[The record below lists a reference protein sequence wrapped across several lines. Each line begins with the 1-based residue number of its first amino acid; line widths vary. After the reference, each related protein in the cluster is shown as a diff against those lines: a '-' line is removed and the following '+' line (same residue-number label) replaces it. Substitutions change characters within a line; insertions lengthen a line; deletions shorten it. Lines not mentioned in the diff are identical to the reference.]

1 VKSITFHGFTNHAF
15 RTNKKTGLGTLPAA
29 GPIRAG
35 NKTATGRSAP
45 WPEITVFRV
54 TEWSTGALRQ
64 GKITTADIGDA
75 QKSDVIEDEIC
86 HWLHH
91 VLS

>member
-1 VKSITFHGFTNHAF
+1 VNGDFTHHVSRN
-15 RTNKKTGLGTLPAA
+15 TEQQKTGHGTLPVA

-45 WPEITVFRV
+45 WPGITVFRV
-54 TEWSTGALRQ
+54 TERSTGALQQ
-64 GKITTADIGDA
+64 GKTTTADIGDV
-75 QKSDVIEDEIC
+75 QESSVIEDGIC